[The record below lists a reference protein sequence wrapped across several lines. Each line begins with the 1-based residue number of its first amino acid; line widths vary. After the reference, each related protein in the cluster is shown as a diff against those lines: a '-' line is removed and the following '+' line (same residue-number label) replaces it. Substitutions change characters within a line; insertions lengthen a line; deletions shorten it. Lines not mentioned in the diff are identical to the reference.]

1 MFTNIETKILISIFL
16 TSVIMLLTARVWGGG
31 GLITTAFA
39 VYAITGAII
48 YAILT
53 FAYFLS
59 MRLRSRWEAH
69 HARSAEQNTSA

>member
-16 TSVIMLLTARVWGGG
+16 TSVIMLLTAQVWGGG

-48 YAILT
+48 YASLT
-53 FAYFLS
+53 FAFFLA
-59 MRLRSRWEAH
+59 MRLKSGWQ
-69 HARSAEQNTSA
+69 ARQARAAEQNASG